1 MPSLPTIVPLCAST
15 ALGAFLIVAT
25 PSAAHAADATEPPVA
40 GEDGGP
46 AAAEED
52 GEPARPWGLT
62 AHLASGFVAEGL
74 NQGVGHYHDAGLAG
88 AGLALRIALTRHLAL
103 QGEGDILGG
112 FDTVGYPR
120 VEGLALGSLLV
131 FLNPNDKWQVFLE
144 GTSGL
149 DASRITA
156 SKESLDGPTYT
167 YYNVVV
173 GGGLGLEWRAFERI
187 SFSAHARLLGRARLG
202 SLAQNDVVMRD
213 TQGREATYGVLGM
226 MTVGATYVF

>member
-1 MPSLPTIVPLCAST
+1 MPST
-15 ALGAFLIVAT
+15 ALTLRLLAGATLGALLFSFT
-25 PSAAHAADATEPPVA
+25 PNARAADETEAAPTEDDAEPPH
-40 GEDGGP
+40 
-46 AAAEED
+46 
-52 GEPARPWGLT
+52 PWGLT

-88 AGLALRIALTRHLAL
+88 AGLALRIALTRHIAL
-103 QGEGDILGG
+103 QGEGDLLGG

-144 GTSGL
+144 GASGL

-167 YYNVVV
+167 YYNVLV
-173 GGGLGLEWRAFERI
+173 GGGLGLEWHAFERF

-202 SLAQNDVVMRD
+202 SLAQNDAVMRD
-213 TQGREATYGVLGM
+213 DQGKEATYGALGM
-226 MTVGATYVF
+226 LSVGATYLF

>member
-1 MPSLPTIVPLCAST
+1 MRLSLASLFASS
-15 ALGAFLIVAT
+15 ALAALLFSLSPHVAR
-25 PSAAHAADATEPPVA
+25 AADATEPPPA
-40 GEDGGP
+40 ED
-46 AAAEED
+46 D
-52 GEPARPWGLT
+52 GEPAHPWGLT

-103 QGEGDILGG
+103 QGEGDLLGG

-131 FLNPNDKWQVFLE
+131 FLNPDDKWQVFLE
-144 GTSGL
+144 GVSGL

-156 SKESLDGPTYT
+156 SKESLEGPTYT
-167 YYNVVV
+167 YYNVLV

-202 SLAQNDVVMRD
+202 TLAQNDVVMRD
-213 TQGREATYGVLGM
+213 TQGHEATYGALGM
-226 MTVGATYVF
+226 LSLGATYVF